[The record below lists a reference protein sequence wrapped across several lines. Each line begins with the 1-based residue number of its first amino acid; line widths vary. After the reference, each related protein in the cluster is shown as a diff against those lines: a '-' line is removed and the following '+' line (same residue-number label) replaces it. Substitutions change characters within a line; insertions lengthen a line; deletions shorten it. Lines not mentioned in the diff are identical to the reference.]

1 MFTKSK
7 IWSIAL
13 ISLTL
18 TFAFRPALAVV
29 DMRNANYASTW
40 TDMEVPGVGF
50 DLKIV
55 RTNNSRSLFSGFFG
69 FGWCSDYETSLEVT
83 AEGNMKVRECGGG
96 LELVYSPREVNRKD
110 IDATISAIITKVKA
124 QKKIG
129 LTDQFYKTLAKDLL
143 EDDDKRASYARQHG
157 IGISIKEGTK
167 FFANGKEVENIVFA
181 KGYYTRNLV
190 DGSSQRFNTA
200 GQLTHLYDKNSNFI
214 KIDYDKM
221 GLIKEVSDNSAR
233 KLTFKFNASKKVEKI
248 TGPNGLSVD
257 YKYYENNDDLK
268 QVTNAWKNTFT
279 YQYDDLHNLTIAQ
292 WPDKT
297 FIEIK
302 YDKNN
307 DWVTSFKDRDQCIE
321 DYRYEFS
328 KNDPQNHYWSTVK
341 KTCNKKVTHS
351 ARYEFWH
358 KQRADG
364 EYYLQ
369 RVLSEVNND
378 ITDISYHEI
387 FGRPIVIRKN
397 ADKTT
402 FGYFENG
409 LVKTKKTPR
418 AIFSYEYHP
427 IYKKVSKVTIS
438 LMDTKGKVTAK
449 KTSSFMYNGKG
460 NLEAAE
466 NSDGQKVSLTYD
478 GQGRIATIK
487 DQAKKIVKIDY
498 DSRTGKPSVVSRP
511 GLGTIAV
518 TYKPNGEIGKV
529 ESKDGPT
536 VAMQVANTFNHLL
549 DIIAPATSEIY
560 L

>member
-221 GLIKEVSDNSAR
+221 GLIKEVSDN
-233 KLTFKFNASKKVEKI
+233 KI
-248 TGPNGLSVD
+248 G
-257 YKYYENNDDLK
+257 
-268 QVTNAWKNTFT
+268 
-279 YQYDDLHNLTIAQ
+279 
-292 WPDKT
+292 
-297 FIEIK
+297 
-302 YDKNN
+302 
-307 DWVTSFKDRDQCIE
+307 
-321 DYRYEFS
+321 
-328 KNDPQNHYWSTVK
+328 
-341 KTCNKKVTHS
+341 
-351 ARYEFWH
+351 
-358 KQRADG
+358 RAH
-364 EYYLQ
+364 
-369 RVLSEVNND
+369 V
-378 ITDISYHEI
+378 
-387 FGRPIVIRKN
+387 
-397 ADKTT
+397 
-402 FGYFENG
+402 
-409 LVKTKKTPR
+409 
-418 AIFSYEYHP
+418 
-427 IYKKVSKVTIS
+427 
-438 LMDTKGKVTAK
+438 
-449 KTSSFMYNGKG
+449 
-460 NLEAAE
+460 
-466 NSDGQKVSLTYD
+466 
-478 GQGRIATIK
+478 
-487 DQAKKIVKIDY
+487 
-498 DSRTGKPSVVSRP
+498 
-511 GLGTIAV
+511 
-518 TYKPNGEIGKV
+518 
-529 ESKDGPT
+529 
-536 VAMQVANTFNHLL
+536 
-549 DIIAPATSEIY
+549 
-560 L
+560 